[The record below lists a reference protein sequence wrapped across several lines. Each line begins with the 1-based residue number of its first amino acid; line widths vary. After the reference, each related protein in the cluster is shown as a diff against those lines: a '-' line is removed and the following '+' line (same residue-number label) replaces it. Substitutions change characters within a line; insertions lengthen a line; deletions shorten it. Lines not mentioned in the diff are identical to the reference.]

1 LPTTRHYKISI
12 FFLFFLAITF
22 LLCPT
27 ESLATESLATE
38 SLAIKVIDDAMRPVI
53 LEQPAQKIISLS
65 PHITELI
72 YSAGAGDMLVAVDV
86 YSDYPEAAKSIAHIG
101 DANHLDI
108 EKILSLQPDL
118 IVAWGSGQSHD
129 QFIEQLIRLNL
140 TVYISSPEDLE
151 AIPHTVENLGKLA
164 GTYDYAK
171 LQSHRFR
178 DELIDIINEYSEQ
191 PPVTVFY
198 EIWNQPLFTI
208 NGQHVMSKVIEICGG
223 KNVFADLPILS
234 PEVNIEAVI
243 STNPDVIIASGTAEG
258 DQRPPW
264 LDDWLQ
270 WPTINAARNNHLYYI
285 PPDLIHRQTFRIL
298 QGTRILCEQLQ
309 SAR

>member
-1 LPTTRHYKISI
+1 MPIIRPYQISI
-12 FFLFFLAITF
+12 FFLFFPVITF

-27 ESLATESLATE
+27 ESLATESLE
-38 SLAIKVIDDAMRPVI
+38 IQVIDDAKRPVV
-53 LEQPAQKIISLS
+53 LDRPAQKIISLS

-72 YSAGAGDMLVAVDV
+72 YSAGAGEKIVAVDD
-86 YSDYPEAAKSIAHIG
+86 YSNYPESAKSIPRIG

-118 IVAWGSGQSHD
+118 IVAWGSGQSHN
-129 QFIEQLIRLNL
+129 QFIEQLIHLNL

-171 LQSHRFR
+171 HKSQIFR
-178 DELIDIINEYSEQ
+178 DELANIINEYSGQ
-191 PPVTVFY
+191 ASVSVFY

-223 KNVFADLPILS
+223 RNVFAELPILS

-243 STNPDVIIASGTAEG
+243 SANPDVIIASGVVSGSDDG

-270 WPTINAARNNHLYYI
+270 WPTIKAARNNHLYHI

-298 QGTRILCEQLQ
+298 RGTRILCEQLQ

>member
-1 LPTTRHYKISI
+1 MPTTRHYKISI
-12 FFLFFLAITF
+12 FFLFSLAITF
-22 LLCPT
+22 LLCP
-27 ESLATESLATE
+27 TESLATE

-243 STNPDVIIASGTAEG
+243 STNPDVIIASGTAES
-258 DQRPPW
+258 DLRPPW

>member
-1 LPTTRHYKISI
+1 LPIIRHYKISI
-12 FFLFFLAITF
+12 FFLSFLVITF
-22 LLCPT
+22 LLYPT
-27 ESLATESLATE
+27 A
-38 SLAIKVIDDAMRPVI
+38 SLAIEVIDDARRTVV
-53 LEQPAQKIISLS
+53 LDQPAQKIISLS

-72 YSAGAGDMLVAVDV
+72 YSAGAGDKLIGVDE
-86 YSDYPEAAKSIAHIG
+86 YSNHPQAAKSIARIG

-129 QFIEQLIRLNL
+129 QFIERLIHLNL
-140 TVYISSPEDLE
+140 TVYISSPEELE
-151 AIPHTVENLGKLA
+151 AIPNTVENLGKLA

-171 LQSHRFR
+171 QQSQNFR
-178 DELIDIINEYSEQ
+178 DELMDIINEYSEQ

-208 NGQHVMSKVIEICGG
+208 NGQHVISKVIEICGG
-223 KNVFADLPILS
+223 RNVFADLPILS
-234 PEVNIEAVI
+234 PEVSIEAVI
-243 STNPDVIIASGTAEG
+243 STNPDVIIASRTGEG

-270 WPTINAARNNHLYYI
+270 WPTINAARNNHLYHI

-298 QGTRILCEQLQ
+298 KGTRILCEQLQ
-309 SAR
+309 RAR

>member
-1 LPTTRHYKISI
+1 MLIIHQYKISI
-12 FFLFFLAITF
+12 FFLFFPVITY
-22 LLCPT
+22 LLCPSD
-27 ESLATESLATE
+27 SLATESLE
-38 SLAIKVIDDAMRPVI
+38 IQVIDDASRPIV
-53 LEQPAQKIISLS
+53 LDQPAQRIISLS

-72 YSAGAGDMLVAVDV
+72 YSAGAGEKIIGVDD
-86 YSDYPEAAKSIAHIG
+86 YSNYPDVEKSITRIG

-108 EKILSLQPDL
+108 EKILSLKPDL
-118 IVAWGSGQSHD
+118 IVAWGSGQSHN
-129 QFIEQLIRLNL
+129 QFIKQLIDLNL
-140 TVYISSPEDLE
+140 NVYISSPEDLE

-171 LQSHRFR
+171 QQSNNFR
-178 DELIDIINEYSEQ
+178 DELIDIINEYSKRSS
-191 PPVTVFY
+191 VTVFY

-223 KNVFADLPILS
+223 QNVFADLPILS
-234 PEVNIEAVI
+234 PEVSIEAVI
-243 STNPDVIIASGTAEG
+243 STNPDVIIASGIVSGSEND

-270 WPTINAARNNHLYYI
+270 WPTIKAARNNHLYHI

-309 SAR
+309 GAR